1 LKNEKLLAMRELNSI
16 TSEKRDEKKK
26 KIVIKKGNNIP
37 KSNETKKLVNSSIM
51 NPIAREST
59 KKISL
64 QQATVNNLGPLNN
77 LSISALRR
85 GSLRSLEKK
94 NLKPK
99 EGSTDKKKTSTK
111 EIIKT
116 EYSVEKVKININ
128 VNNVKNIR
136 TILNVNPTNP
146 NPYSSNINT
155 STVIKRKQK
164 Y

>member
-1 LKNEKLLAMRELNSI
+1 MRELNSN
-16 TSEKRDEKKK
+16 TLEKRDEKKK
-26 KIVIKKGNNIP
+26 KIVPKKGNNIP
-37 KSNETKKLVNSSIM
+37 KSNDTKKLVNSSII
-51 NPIAREST
+51 NPITRESN

-94 NLKPK
+94 SLKPK

-136 TILNVNPTNP
+136 TILNVNPINP
-146 NPYSSNINT
+146 NPSSSNINT
-155 STVIKRKQK
+155 STVMKRKQK

>member
-1 LKNEKLLAMRELNSI
+1 MRELNSN
-16 TSEKRDEKKK
+16 TLEKRDEKKK
-26 KIVIKKGNNIP
+26 KIVPKKGNNIP
-37 KSNETKKLVNSSIM
+37 KSNDTKKLVNSSII
-51 NPIAREST
+51 NPITRESI

-94 NLKPK
+94 SLKPK

-136 TILNVNPTNP
+136 TILNVNPINP
-146 NPYSSNINT
+146 NPSSSNINT
-155 STVIKRKQK
+155 STVMKRKQK

>member
-1 LKNEKLLAMRELNSI
+1 MRELNSN
-16 TSEKRDEKKK
+16 TLEKRDEKKK
-26 KIVIKKGNNIP
+26 KIVPKKGNNIP
-37 KSNETKKLVNSSIM
+37 KSNDTKKLVNSSII
-51 NPIAREST
+51 NPITRESN

-85 GSLRSLEKK
+85 GSLRSLEKRS
-94 NLKPK
+94 LKPK

-136 TILNVNPTNP
+136 TILNVNPINP
-146 NPYSSNINT
+146 NPSSSNINT
-155 STVIKRKQK
+155 STVMKRKQK

>member
-1 LKNEKLLAMRELNSI
+1 MRELNSN

-26 KIVIKKGNNIP
+26 KIVIKKVNNIP
-37 KSNETKKLVNSSIM
+37 KSNETKKLVNSSII
-51 NPIAREST
+51 NPIARESN

-77 LSISALRR
+77 ISISALRR

-94 NLKPK
+94 NIKPK
-99 EGSTDKKKTSTK
+99 GGSSDKKKSSTK

-136 TILNVNPTNP
+136 TILNVNSIIP
-146 NPYSSNINT
+146 NAHSSNINT
-155 STVIKRKQK
+155 SSTVMKRKQK